1 MSQTRVA
8 TQVATQSVSQVKRLL
23 TKDEIES
30 IVDFIKPQGGIPI
43 ETAKSI
49 VEINKNKFRKQ
60 LEGQMVF
67 PKIIPKLKKQLEE
80 MYEKTKV
87 QCGENVGILT
97 AQSFGQFQTQNTL
110 NSFHKAGMAE
120 KTVVAGVPRFSEILG
135 ATRSPKGASCII
147 HFKEGND
154 SLQELRKTIGS
165 SITSFNL
172 KKLSE
177 SLIMSLDKEPEPWYK
192 SFKILY
198 NDNFSKYEHCISI
211 KLKQKLLFEYSITLE
226 QVAKGIEESYSDLF
240 CVFSP
245 LHLGRIDVFV
255 DTDNIKLDEEKLLY
269 VTQGN
274 MIEVYIEDVVIP
286 NLEKLQVCGIDKITN
301 IFYSS
306 DKDGK
311 WFIETEGSNFSDIL
325 AHEKVVMSTAMTNDM
340 WEIYETL
347 GIEATRQFLIEELG
361 GLMTGINPCHSKLLV
376 DKMTHTGTL
385 SSISRYA
392 MRGESSGALSK
403 ASFEETLDNLLG
415 AAVNGEKEPTDGV
428 SASIICGK
436 LGKFGT
442 GVCELRIDVTKLT
455 SMGLI
460 EDRVEETSS

>member
-1 MSQTRVA
+1 MS
-8 TQVATQSVSQVKRLL
+8 KRTL
-23 TKDEIES
+23 TSAEIED
-30 IVDFIKPQGGIPI
+30 IIDFIKPQGGIPP

-60 LEGQMVF
+60 LEGQMVY
-67 PKIIPKLKKQLEE
+67 PKIIPKLKKQLEDI
-80 MYEKTKV
+80 YEKTKV
-87 QCGENVGILT
+87 QSGENVGILT

-120 KTVVAGVPRFSEILG
+120 KSVVTGVPRFTEILA
-135 ATRSPKGASCII
+135 ATKAPKGSSCII
-147 HFKEGND
+147 HFKEGNE

-165 SITSFNL
+165 SITYFNL

-177 SLIMSLDKEPEPWYK
+177 SIEMKLDKKDEKWYK

-198 NDNFSKYEHCISI
+198 NDNFSKYSHCVSV
-211 KLKQKLLFEYSITLE
+211 KLKQKIIYEYNITLE
-226 QVAKGIEESYSDLF
+226 QIAKKIEEEYSDLF

-245 LHLGRIDVFV
+245 LHMGCIDIFI
-255 DTDNIKLDEEKLLY
+255 DTDSIKLDEEKLLY
-269 VTQGN
+269 VTQDN

-286 NLEKLQVCGIDKITN
+286 NLEQLHICGIEGISN
-301 IFYSS
+301 IFFSS
-306 DKDGK
+306 DKDDK
-311 WFIETEGSNFSDIL
+311 WYIETEGTNFSDIL

-340 WEIYETL
+340 WEIYQTL
-347 GIEATRQFLIEELG
+347 GIEAVRQFLIEELG
-361 GLMTGINPCHSKLLV
+361 NLMSGINPCHSKLIV

-442 GVCELRIDVTKLT
+442 GVCELRIDVSKLT
-455 SMGLI
+455 QNGI
-460 EDRVEETSS
+460 IKEKVKEVN